1 VDLGTNGVST
11 SGFDLIGEVQGNLQ
25 FSMEV
30 KYSATDIIT
39 RLI

>member
-1 VDLGTNGVST
+1 MESNP
-11 SGFDLIGEVQGNLQ
+11 GFNDLIGEVHRGNLTV
-25 FSMEV
+25 FKGL